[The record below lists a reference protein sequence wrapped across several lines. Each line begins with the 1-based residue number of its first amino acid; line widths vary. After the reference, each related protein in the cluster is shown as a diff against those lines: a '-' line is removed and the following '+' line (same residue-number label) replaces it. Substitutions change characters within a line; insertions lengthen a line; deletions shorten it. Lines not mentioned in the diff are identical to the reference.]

1 MNQISLTDLNDEI
14 IFSGVRY
21 TILKFF
27 LYKLELSN

>member
-27 LYKLELSN
+27 SFIQIRIK